1 MGLTIGPKIITENL
15 TLHFDSGNPLGWNNT
30 DGEWHNFATNTV
42 GGARNTT
49 NITYN
54 AGEDALFFPNDTNS
68 DCVTVNDINYVT
80 GSSDQINNLTL
91 EAWVKNNSGTT
102 IHTSDERIILSFD
115 RSAVF
120 RFGIGLDALNGI
132 SSSEGLICFSFTTG
146 SGATATTFDVQAPN
160 CPNLR
165 DDTWHQIGV
174 TYTTSEINFFLD
186 GEIIGTTTASYGSIS
201 GQDTTETP
209 RYGIIGNGSESTS
222 PGASSAPT
230 NNFSGYIKSIKY
242 YNGKTFTSDEIKH
255 NYNAQKARYGL

>member
-54 AGEDALFFPNDTNS
+54 TGEDALFFPNDANS
-68 DCVTVNDINYVT
+68 DCLTVEDINYVT
-80 GSSDQINNLTL
+80 GSSDQINNMTL
-91 EAWVKNNSGTT
+91 EAWVKNSSAATT
-102 IHTSDERIILSFD
+102 HTSDERIILSFD
-115 RSAVF
+115 RSSVF
-120 RFGIGLDALNGI
+120 RFGIGLDALI
-132 SSSEGLICFSFTTG
+132 APASDGLLCFSFTAG
-146 SGATATTFDVQAPN
+146 SGGTFTSFDIAAPN
-160 CPNLR
+160 SPNLR
-165 DDTWHQIGV
+165 DDAWHQVGV
-174 TYTTSEINFFLD
+174 AFTSSQIDFFID
-186 GEIIGTTTASYGSIS
+186 GEIIGTTTAAYGPIS

-222 PGASSAPT
+222 VGSSIGPT
-230 NNFSGYIKSIKY
+230 SNFSGYIKSIKFY
-242 YNGKTFTSDEIKH
+242 DGKTLTSDEIKR

>member
-54 AGEDALFFPNDTNS
+54 TGEDALFFPNSTNS
-68 DCVTVNDINYVT
+68 DCLTVNDINYLT
-80 GSSDQINNLTL
+80 GSSDQIVNLTL
-91 EAWVKNNSGTT
+91 EAWVKNSSTT
-102 IHTSDERIILSFD
+102 TTHTGDERIILSFD

-120 RFGIGLDALNGI
+120 RFCIGSDSIVGADGKL
-132 SSSEGLICFSFTTG
+132 CFSFTAGTG
-146 SGATATTFDVQAPN
+146 GTFTTFDIESPN
-160 CPNLR
+160 SPNLR
-165 DDTWHQIGV
+165 DDAWHQVGV
-174 TYTTSEINFFLD
+174 AFTTSQINFFID
-186 GEIIGTTTASYGSIS
+186 GEIIGTTTAAYGPIS
-201 GQDTTETP
+201 GQNTTETP
-209 RYGIIGNGSESTS
+209 RFGIIGNGSESTS
-222 PGASSAPT
+222 VGSSIGPT

>member
-15 TLHFDSGNPLGWNNT
+15 ILHFDSGNPLGWNNT
-30 DGEWHNFATNTV
+30 DGEWHNFASNSV

-54 AGEDALFFPNDTNS
+54 AGEDALFFPNATNS
-68 DCVTVNDINYVT
+68 DCLTVNDINYLT

-91 EAWVKNNSGTT
+91 EAWVKASSGTT
-102 IHTSDERIILSFD
+102 SHTNDERIILSFD
-115 RSAVF
+115 RSSVF
-120 RFGIGLDALNGI
+120 RFGIGLDALSG
-132 SSSEGLICFSFTTG
+132 SDGKICFSFTTG
-146 SGATATTFDVQAPN
+146 SGATTTTFDIISPN
-160 CPNLR
+160 CPDLR

-174 TYTTSEINFFLD
+174 AFTTSQLDFFLD
-186 GEIIGTTTASYGSIS
+186 GEIIGTTTAAYGAIS

-222 PGASSAPT
+222 VGSAIGPT
-230 NNFSGYIKSIKY
+230 DNFFGYIRSLKQY
-242 YNGKTFTSDEIKH
+242 DGKTFTSDEIKH